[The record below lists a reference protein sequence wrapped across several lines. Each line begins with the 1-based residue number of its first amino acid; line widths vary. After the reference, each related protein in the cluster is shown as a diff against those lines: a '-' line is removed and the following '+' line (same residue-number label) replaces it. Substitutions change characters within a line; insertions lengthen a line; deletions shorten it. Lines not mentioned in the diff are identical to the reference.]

1 MLPPPADF
9 RRPPADTGLPGR
21 QTHRPSGQVCQ
32 PRADTRRTPHPDTPD
47 PAAGPPAPLR
57 PVPTACGHVFHPR
70 RRWVATGRG
79 RWISRGR
86 GGGRGG
92 YRLYGKGPGNDA
104 PILLGQFDGLT
115 GSVTPEQATSGEDWL
130 FSLTAFNDSG
140 ESPPS
145 PEVAAALP

>member
-1 MLPPPADF
+1 MGGTGTRQVDF
-9 RRPPADTGLPGR
+9 AWEG
-21 QTHRPSGQVCQ
+21 V
-32 PRADTRRTPHPDTPD
+32 
-47 PAAGPPAPLR
+47 AGA
-57 PVPTACGHVFHPR
+57 
-70 RRWVATGRG
+70 
-79 RWISRGR
+79 S
-86 GGGRGG
+86 G
-92 YRLYGKGPGNDA
+92 YRIYGKGPGNDA